1 MTDVSTTC
9 AETVPPPPTP
19 HMRYGTLASAKVVE
33 MSVTNNSPLISGL
46 QSPDDL
52 FQSRNHILSRLCSN
66 GARSPEATNIWPR
79 ATENI
84 FLVAGPGDL
93 LVLVS

>member
-1 MTDVSTTC
+1 MDCGFTERARSHGTYNEKSKGVGNFIYYVQKSLPST
-9 AETVPPPPTP
+9 
-19 HMRYGTLASAKVVE
+19 
-33 MSVTNNSPLISGL
+33 
-46 QSPDDL
+46 
-52 FQSRNHILSRLCSN
+52 RLCSN

-84 FLVAGPGDL
+84 FLVARPGDL